1 MLTKKKCYTF
11 QKSKNY
17 VQKCVTFATWILQK
31 SDATLLHVF
40 KNTTLLQ
47 RSAVSTQ
54 GLSLKAILV
63 RSTTASV
70 YYKEIV
76 QSSKRMSHHF
86 MQCVR
91 YSFKRVLHPLRTF
104 LTGKT
109 LSKYCCIYWSIL
121 LQRNVTCSQRNLHN
135 SLNSVC
141 FQFTVSVFG
150 LSGKVCGKNK
160 DVGGMSHC
168 SGTQWLK
175 RKIFNLDSLD
185 SRFKMPNWGDRD
197 RHWGRGD
204 ERRKAGSSHEECYNE
219 HCARAAS
226 WIGSECQDLHV
237 SST

>member
-1 MLTKKKCYTF
+1 MLTLKKCYTF

-91 YSFKRVLHPLRTF
+91 YSFKTVLHPLRTF

-109 LSKYCCIYWSIL
+109 LSKYCCIYWAF
-121 LQRNVTCSQRNLHN
+121 CYKEMLHVLKEIPHH
-135 SLNSVC
+135 SPNSVC
-141 FQFTVSVFG
+141 FPVYPWSIWKGLWQKQRCWRDVS
-150 LSGKVCGKNK
+150 LQRYTMAQKK
-160 DVGGMSHC
+160 
-168 SGTQWLK
+168 L
-175 RKIFNLDSLD
+175 L
-185 SRFKMPNWGDRD
+185 
-197 RHWGRGD
+197 
-204 ERRKAGSSHEECYNE
+204 
-219 HCARAAS
+219 
-226 WIGSECQDLHV
+226 
-237 SST
+237 